1 MHIKQCPLL
10 LSTPTR
16 AEHSSLERCLQ
27 VTMTDGNEEAVQNC
41 KHNLQLN
48 ARHGRCSASILSES
62 HSQPHNSG
70 TVATGLHEV
79 AARLARMKAQKL
91 AWGSREIPADVVV
104 AADVVYDADAVRAL
118 VKQLRLQLRP
128 DHGIQQSRDG
138 RACIAY
144 VATAVR
150 NSETLEGFMSGCEAS
165 GLHVSVVEHAQLGT
179 SDPSSAS
186 RLSFC
191 HCIAFG
197 QGHRMVLHKIL

>member
-1 MHIKQCPLL
+1 
-10 LSTPTR
+10 
-16 AEHSSLERCLQ
+16 
-27 VTMTDGNEEAVQNC
+27 MTDGNEEAVQNC

-70 TVATGLHEV
+70 TVATGQASRLQKMSGIEESSGLHEV